1 MTVKNHNKTAIWEGR
16 NPWQDIL
23 YSNVYLKLLKNSG
36 DTHKNDIVEELG
48 DTPQDP
54 GLCL

>member
-1 MTVKNHNKTAIWEGR
+1 MAAKNHNKTAIWEGK
-16 NPWQDIL
+16 NTWQGIL

-36 DTHKNDIVEELG
+36 DNHKKDIVEEPR
-48 DTPQDP
+48 DAPQDP